1 MDRRLVQICRLIA
14 LVFAGFPFTGLLVAQ
29 TRKPGSD
36 PGYGTVTVGT
46 DVHHDLSPALR
57 DIEPSTT
64 PRHPIRIHLGDP
76 PKLHLYASLKD
87 SSMTARPEAA
97 ANTDLHSTDAVPDLV
112 NGGTGVA
119 TTLGFFNLAGVG
131 NFFSGPDGSF
141 TPATSP
147 SDATGAVGTTQYLQW
162 VDDAF
167 AVFDKAS
174 GNVLLGPVAGN
185 TIWSGFGGACQTD
198 NDGQPTVNFDKLVN
212 RWVVSQYAITSG
224 APYLQCVA
232 VSTTADATGTWN
244 RYSFAIGYV
253 NTAWTNLNARLGV
266 WPDGYYMSF
275 AMYSGST
282 FEGPKF
288 CALQRTNMLSGQSA
302 GIQCIQ
308 LDSGVNDAVVSDLD
322 SAVPPPTGAPAY
334 FAADDANYFALDLW
348 KFHVDWN
355 DSQNTTL
362 SLPILLG
369 QLPFTLTCGA
379 CVPQPNGV
387 GLTPYGSYVIGRMPY
402 RNYGDHQSLFTSET
416 VGSVT
421 GIQFYEM
428 RIASNGD
435 LSMYQQGVFQ
445 PDTTNFRFIPSIAS
459 DRAGNIAIGYNLSSS
474 QIVPS
479 QYAASRAPGDTLGT
493 LGNETLLNPGN
504 ASQTTSSWDS
514 RSTLTVDPVDDCTY
528 YYTQQ
533 YEPVEGT
540 NNWSTQIENF
550 VLAGCQVAT
559 VALQT
564 SPSGLAVS
572 LGGSSSVAP
581 VSGQYSVGS
590 SVAIGTTSPQAG
602 PAGTQYVFSSWS
614 DGGAIT
620 HNITVPGVGATYTA
634 TAAFTTQYQLTTGV
648 SPAGGG
654 TVSVASG
661 GFYNTGTSVA
671 LTATPA
677 TGYEFSGWSSNV
689 ANPNKASTT
698 VLMNSPQSVVANFTA
713 IPIVHAYTDGKSG
726 PSNARVWSFE
736 FVNSGAA
743 EGTGVTIQTFVLTQ
757 TAGTACSP
765 VVSTPIPE
773 VVGNVAP
780 GATIIGN
787 VVINFSSC
795 GSTAVFSL
803 SMVHSVTGGQSITGS
818 FTNLSE

>member
-1 MDRRLVQICRLIA
+1 MDRRLVQNCRLIA
-14 LVFAGFPFTGLLVAQ
+14 LVTAGFTFTGLLVAQ
-29 TRKPGSD
+29 TRRPGSG
-36 PGYGTVTVGT
+36 PGYRTVTVGT

-57 DIEPSTT
+57 DIEPSNS

-76 PKLHLYASLKD
+76 PKLHLDASPKD
-87 SSMTARPEAA
+87 SSITARPEVAG
-97 ANTDLHSTDAVPDLV
+97 NTDLHFTDVVPELV

-119 TTLGFFNLAGVG
+119 TTLGYFNIAGVG
-131 NFFSGPDGSF
+131 NYFNGPNGGF
-141 TPATSP
+141 TPASSP
-147 SDATGAVGTTQYLQW
+147 SDATGAVGTTQYFQW

-167 AVFDKAS
+167 AVFDKTS

-185 TIWSGFGGACQTD
+185 TIWNGFGGPCQTD
-198 NDGQPTVNFDKLVN
+198 NDGQPTVNFDKLANV
-212 RWVVSQYAITSG
+212 WVVSQYAITSG

-244 RYSFAIGYV
+244 RYSFQIGIV

-362 SLPILLG
+362 SLPILFG

-387 GLTPYGSYVIGRMPY
+387 ALNSYGSYVIGRMPY

-445 PDTTNFRFIPSIAS
+445 PDTTNYRFIPSIAS

-479 QYAASRAPGDTLGT
+479 QYAASRAPGDPLGT

-533 YEPVEGT
+533 YEPMDGT

-550 VLAGCQVAT
+550 VLAGCQVSK
-559 VALQT
+559 VSLQT
-564 SPSGLAVS
+564 SPASLAVS
-572 LGGSSSVAP
+572 LGGTPEVAP

-590 SVAIGTTSPQAG
+590 SLAIGTTSPQAG
-602 PAGTQYVFSSWS
+602 PAGTQYAFSKWS

-661 GFYNTGTSVA
+661 GFYNSGSTVT

-677 TGYEFSGWSSNV
+677 TGYEFSGWTGNV
-689 ANPNKASTT
+689 ASPSSATT
-698 VLMNSPQSVVANFTA
+698 TIAMNMPQAVVTNFTA
-713 IPIVHAYTDGKSG
+713 VPIVHGGFNGQSG
-726 PSNARVWSFE
+726 PANASILSFS
-736 FVNSGAA
+736 FTNGGAA
-743 EGTGVTIQTFVLTQ
+743 EGNGVTIVSFKLTQ

-765 VVSTPIPE
+765 VITTPLPE

-780 GATIIGN
+780 NATIKGS

-795 GSTAVFSL
+795 ATTARFSGSML
-803 SMVHSVTGGQSITGS
+803 HSVTGGASFATGL
-818 FTNLSE
+818 TNLAP